1 MGMSAWKQETI
12 ASGEAAP
19 MAARVYRAASAGAAP
34 APLVLPLVLHLHGGA
49 FVHGDLE
56 GGATVAGLLAGAG
69 AVVVS
74 IDYPLAPDHPFPE
87 ASEAAHA
94 ALTWMHRHRRR
105 LAGAGAPLFV
115 AGEEAGGNLAAAT
128 ALMARDRR
136 EPRLAG
142 QILLSP
148 MLDVCISSASWRSVQ
163 AGPVG
168 CPWADGW
175 RAYLPR
181 ACDATHPYATPGSSM
196 RLDGLPPTLLVTSLD
211 DPLRDET
218 RAFAQRLRAAG
229 VPVDEA
235 LLPLATGWPQSYLQP
250 ASAKA
255 LWAEAVRRR
264 LQSFLLERTLAAE
277 PACGGLCAF
286 KPSPSRKHP

>member
-1 MGMSAWKQETI
+1 MMGISAWKQETI
-12 ASGEAAP
+12 ASDEAAP
-19 MAARVYRAASAGAAP
+19 MAARVYRGAGAGHAP
-34 APLVLPLVLHLHGGA
+34 LPLVLHLHGGA
-49 FVHGDLE
+49 FVGGDLE
-56 GGATVAGLLAGAG
+56 GGATIAGLLADAG

-74 IDYPLAPDHPFPE
+74 IDYPLAREHPFPK
-87 ASEAAHA
+87 AAEAAHS
-94 ALTWMHRHRRR
+94 ALTWMRRHRRR

-115 AGEEAGGNLAAAT
+115 AGEEAGGNLAAAS
-128 ALMARDRR
+128 ALMARDRHG
-136 EPRLAG
+136 PPLAG

-148 MLDVCISSASWRSVQ
+148 MLDVCVSTASWRGVH

-181 ACDATHPYATPGSSM
+181 ACDAMHPYAAPGSSM
-196 RLDGLPPTLLVTSLD
+196 RLDGLPPTLLVTALD

-218 RAFAQRLRAAG
+218 LAFAQRLRAAG

-255 LWAEAVRRR
+255 LWADAVRQR
-264 LQSFLLERTLAAE
+264 LQSFLLERTLAAD
-277 PACGGLCAF
+277 PSCSGLCTS
-286 KPSPSRKHP
+286 KPSPSGRLP